1 MTVEDSASEVVAT
14 LTLDGH
20 DSTIDPYYISPS
32 DGANNEDVVKD
43 YTFTWKITGCSTGR
57 YTVEENGEALN
68 GYNVSTSGEG
78 TVDVSE
84 STWIFSSNVGLITDN
99 ASSNITLGT
108 QSIVAA
114 SLKGKQYLIWTSM
127 SLSSAQKEEVIR
139 WLNFDED
146 GDLTT
151 FRTGANS
158 VTLENSHFYSGD
170 GLKDG
175 ITFSG
180 STIKFVP
187 SADGSQTGTLT
198 FGDKDVW
205 QHVLSGDYTWK
216 EQKNGDIDVTN
227 TYSKQYTIKVDK
239 SWAYPEGFN
248 PDSTTTEH
256 SGVMVALYDGKT
268 IAKDANGEELVKTT
282 NGGTC
287 TFTNLLKNTYTVRE
301 VVKSGDHYI
310 PIKSGGYVKLDE
322 GDKVNNVTGNIYSVL
337 YDEKTTGL
345 PEGVDKYYTVT
356 NTLVLGS
363 VEITKTDA
371 ENNPLAGAEFT
382 ITGPNDYSSVLTTAL
397 EDKDG
402 KKVATVKF
410 TNLLPGEYTITE
422 TKSPAGHSLLANP
435 IKIKIGAGEHELNS
449 NGTLNQDEGY
459 NAVASSTG
467 KNSTY
472 YYNWGATVINN
483 KGFTLPSTGGMGTY
497 LFTIGG
503 IVIMAGAAFALI
515 AMKKRA

>member
-1 MTVEDSASEVVAT
+1 M
-14 LTLDGH
+14 
-20 DSTIDPYYISPS
+20 
-32 DGANNEDVVKD
+32 
-43 YTFTWKITGCSTGR
+43 
-57 YTVEENGEALN
+57 
-68 GYNVSTSGEG
+68 
-78 TVDVSE
+78 
-84 STWIFSSNVGLITDN
+84 
-99 ASSNITLGT
+99 
-108 QSIVAA
+108 
-114 SLKGKQYLIWTSM
+114 
-127 SLSSAQKEEVIR
+127 
-139 WLNFDED
+139 
-146 GDLTT
+146 
-151 FRTGANS
+151 
-158 VTLENSHFYSGD
+158 
-170 GLKDG
+170 
-175 ITFSG
+175 
-180 STIKFVP
+180 
-187 SADGSQTGTLT
+187 
-198 FGDKDVW
+198 
-205 QHVLSGDYTWK
+205 
-216 EQKNGDIDVTN
+216 
-227 TYSKQYTIKVDK
+227 
-239 SWAYPEGFN
+239 
-248 PDSTTTEH
+248 
-256 SGVMVALYDGKT
+256 
-268 IAKDANGEELVKTT
+268 
-282 NGGTC
+282 
-287 TFTNLLKNTYTVRE
+287 RE

-467 KNSTY
+467 ENSTY
-472 YYNWGATVINN
+472 YYNWGQ
-483 KGFTLPSTGGMGTY
+483 LLSTTNSSPCQRP
-497 LFTIGG
+497 
-503 IVIMAGAAFALI
+503 VAAI
-515 AMKKRA
+515 SSC